1 MKKQT
6 FLLAMSV
13 TLILYSGYLVYGEE
27 IKWGGYL
34 QTDNRLKLG
43 EGNDFYWQEYRLDL
57 QTEVKPTEKAR
68 FYSEVWLRSWGM
80 PTIQNSSDLTDKNKV
95 STWGLDI
102 REAYVD
108 FYGFLFNN
116 LDLRIGRQRIAW
128 GTADK
133 INPTDNFNPY
143 DLEVPWEFGERLGS
157 NGIKA
162 SYYLKGFTFTGVF
175 IPIFTPAVLPKGDMS
190 SALSPSMT
198 LPSGLTLRNLTD
210 TVILPKNTLQESSIF
225 GIKVSRNILGYDFS
239 LSYVYGRDFLPL
251 IKKVTFTTT
260 TVMGT
265 VDISS
270 ELIYPKMQI
279 AGIDMAGA
287 MGDFGIWAE
296 AAVFY
301 PEKIEMVTDLSALGM
316 GMKTSVA
323 LDDKPFVRY
332 VIGTDYTFKNS
343 FYFNL
348 QYVHGFFHERGSDNL
363 ADYLMTAVEWKSS
376 DEKLK
381 IIPIGIA
388 AEIKDFKDI
397 ENNYALILSPEISYR
412 PVDNAEITLGARLV
426 DGKDTTTFGKLKD
439 SDELYFK
446 VKYSF

>member
-6 FLLAMSV
+6 FLLLMLVMS
-13 TLILYSGYLVYGEE
+13 LFYCGYFLYAEE
-27 IKWGGYL
+27 IKWAGYL

-43 EGNDFYWQEYRLDL
+43 EKNDFYWQEYRLDL
-57 QTEVKPTEKAR
+57 QTEVKPVEKAR

-116 LDLRIGRQRIAW
+116 LDIRIGRQRITW
-128 GTADK
+128 GTGDK
-133 INPTDNFNPY
+133 INPTDNLNPY
-143 DLEVPWEFGERLGS
+143 DLEVPWEFGDRLGS

-175 IPIFTPAVLPKGDMS
+175 VPIFTPAVLPKGDMA
-190 SALSPSMT
+190 SALTPSMI
-198 LPSGLTLRNLTD
+198 LPSGLTLRNLSD
-210 TVILPKNTLQESSIF
+210 TVILPKNIPQESSIS
-225 GIKVSRNILGYDFS
+225 GIKVTRNIFGYDFS

-251 IKKVTFTTT
+251 AKKVTLTSA
-260 TVMGT
+260 TVVGT
-265 VDISS
+265 IDISS

-287 MGDFGIWAE
+287 IGDVGIWAE
-296 AAVFY
+296 AAVFF
-301 PEKIEMVTDLSALGM
+301 PEKIEMITDLSALGM
-316 GMKTSVA
+316 GTQTSVA

-332 VIGTDYTFKNS
+332 VIGTDYTFKNG

-348 QYVHGFFHERGSDNL
+348 QYVHGFFHERGQGNL
-363 ADYLMTAVEWKSS
+363 EDYLMTAVEWKSS

-381 IIPIGIA
+381 ITPLGIG

-412 PVDNAEITLGARLV
+412 PVDSGEITLGARLV

-439 SDELYFK
+439 SDELYLRT
-446 VKYSF
+446 KYSF